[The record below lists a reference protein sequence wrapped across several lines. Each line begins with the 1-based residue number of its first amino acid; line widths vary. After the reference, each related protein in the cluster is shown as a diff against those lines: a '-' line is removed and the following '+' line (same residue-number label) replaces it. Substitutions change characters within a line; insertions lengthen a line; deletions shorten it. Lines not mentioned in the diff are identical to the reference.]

1 MLANMQITR
10 ASLRVLGNKPM
21 TSGTL
26 QAEWTPPISTM
37 QSAKG
42 LSLQRDPLHHGAI
55 ISAGAVVA
63 GNATIYS
70 VQLDELGIP
79 HTLSTNVR
87 PHQVPTYFNKST
99 NLFSKAPWLINPK
112 LGNI

>member
-1 MLANMQITR
+1 
-10 ASLRVLGNKPM
+10 
-21 TSGTL
+21 
-26 QAEWTPPISTM
+26 
-37 QSAKG
+37 

-79 HTLSTNVR
+79 HTLCTNVR
-87 PHQVPTYFNKST
+87 PHQVPTFST
-99 NLFSKAPWLINPK
+99 NPQIYFLEHPGL
-112 LGNI
+112 